1 MGQLVGER
9 HLLVPPQSVGNHRQ
23 NNAVFE
29 IGNLVQINSSYED
42 SATPNLG
49 IIVGKRRSDSLI
61 LGIAWYRVWVWGKFV
76 EFMEEE
82 LELAVEIAEKKN
94 KSRRLGKGNE

>member
-1 MGQLVGER
+1 M
-9 HLLVPPQSVGNHRQ
+9 
-23 NNAVFE
+23 FE

-42 SATPNLG
+42 SSPPNLG
-49 IIVGKRRSDSLI
+49 IVVGKRRSDSLI

-82 LELAVEIAEKKN
+82 LELAVKIAEIKN
-94 KSRRLGKGNE
+94 KNRRLGKGDK